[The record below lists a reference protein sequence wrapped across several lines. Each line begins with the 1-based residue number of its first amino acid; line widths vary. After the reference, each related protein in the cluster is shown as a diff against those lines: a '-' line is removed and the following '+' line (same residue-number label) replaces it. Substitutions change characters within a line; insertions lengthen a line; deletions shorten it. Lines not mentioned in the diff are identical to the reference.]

1 MGVEV
6 RGRSTRCSRKAFG
19 EMTLKDEGDSSFY
32 KQGKECS
39 GRGNCTCEGPGER
52 REFSTLEELRRES
65 CGWSIVNRELG
76 SKAQ

>member
-1 MGVEV
+1 M

-19 EMTLKDEGDSSFY
+19 EMTLKDEGASSCY

-39 GRGNCTCEGPGER
+39 GRGNCMCEGPGER
-52 REFSTLEELRRES
+52 KFSILEELRREP
-65 CGWSIVNRELG
+65 CGWSTVSRELG